1 VMARELKITTCSWHL
16 IGFIRIANDH
26 CEIIFIDTHYPEII
40 SCAFNSF
47 GSPIKSMVQRRK
59 SQAGTAE
66 SAASG
71 SGPAGAAEEPSG
83 IGTTPGRSILD
94 DDRERCLLEIVDPGK
109 RSMTEVAGVIGALVN
124 GEGT

>member
-1 VMARELKITTCSWHL
+1 
-16 IGFIRIANDH
+16 
-26 CEIIFIDTHYPEII
+26 
-40 SCAFNSF
+40 
-47 GSPIKSMVQRRK
+47 MVQRRK
-59 SQAGTAE
+59 SQAGTAGP
-66 SAASG
+66 AGSG